1 MSITTNQQLSA
12 ALSRD
17 LRQPG
22 SRGLIKVSDDSAR
35 KVFTAKK
42 DGAVLMFSH
51 KQPDPAFWVGMK
63 HYGSGASSRVRMRR
77 TQSESAE

>member
-1 MSITTNQQLSA
+1 MSIQTNQHLSA

-22 SRGLIKVSDDSAR
+22 TRELIKVSDDSAR
-35 KVFTAKK
+35 KVFTANK
-42 DGAVLMFSH
+42 DGAVFTFSH

-63 HYGSGASSRVRMRR
+63 HYGSGSSSRVRMRR
-77 TQSESAE
+77 TQSATAE